1 MKSPKKSPLNKVLT
15 TLEAKKIRRLE
26 MNLFSSFSA
35 AFDMRAT
42 AGCCLI
48 ESMVRKESVMLCV
61 FVLKGERFALML

>member
-35 AFDMRAT
+35 AFDMRVT

-48 ESMVRKESVMLCV
+48 ESMARKESGGGVVV
-61 FVLKGERFALML
+61 FKGERFALML